1 MTEDSR
7 GQLDACV
14 DAIES
19 GYEYFL
25 AYAAQGRR
33 TDVDNGASTSEV
45 RKHLQAMIAA
55 MDQLDDVVR
64 ACAAASNSDA
74 MAAGTAFLDAIGAD
88 AARAA
93 GALRLTLALPSISS
107 QLIDN
112 LNASIH
118 VRTLLTDLFIVD
130 EAFR

>member
-1 MTEDSR
+1 MSENHR
-7 GQLDACV
+7 AQLDECV

-33 TDVDNGASTSEV
+33 SDRSEGASTSEV
-45 RKHLQAMIAA
+45 RTHLQAMIAA
-55 MDQLDDVVR
+55 TDRLDEIVR
-64 ACAAASNSDA
+64 ACAAAADPG
-74 MAAGTAFLDAIGAD
+74 AAAAAAAFLDAIAQD
-88 AARAA
+88 AARAG
-93 GALRLTLALPSISS
+93 GALRLVLSQQDISS

-118 VRTLLTDLFIVD
+118 VRALLTDLFIVD